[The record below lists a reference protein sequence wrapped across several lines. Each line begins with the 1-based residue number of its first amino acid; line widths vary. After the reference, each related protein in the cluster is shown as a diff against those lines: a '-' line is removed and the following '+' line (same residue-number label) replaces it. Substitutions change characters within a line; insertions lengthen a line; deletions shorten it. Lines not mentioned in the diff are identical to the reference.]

1 MNIAPKGAEQSI
13 RPGTKKVFRM
23 LHRLLRKLIPS
34 TGAHPL
40 EKAFSQYEMSMPKHQ
55 NAIDALPGWNSA
67 FPVGGLKAG
76 KHPLHADD
84 RIIDAM
90 KAYGPLADKVVLEI
104 GPLEGMHTY
113 LLNQQKPARIDAI
126 EANRLCFLR
135 CLVTKEILGLNRA
148 RFYLGNIQPWLET
161 NETIYDFALAS
172 GVLYHMPDPAGFLV
186 QLSRRA
192 EAVFIWTHYFDEKMM
207 PRDDPRRNPF
217 SGKVETRTVEGLSV
231 RYYERSY
238 QHANTDASFCG
249 GMKDRHYWM
258 HRDDILSLL
267 ERLGYRTIEVQGET
281 PEHGGGPCFSVF
293 ARK

>member
-1 MNIAPKGAEQSI
+1 
-13 RPGTKKVFRM
+13 M
-23 LHRLLRKLIPS
+23 LHHLLRKLISP
-34 TGAHPL
+34 TDTRAV
-40 EKAFSQYEMSMPKHQ
+40 ERVFSQYDMSMPKHQ

-67 FPVGGLKAG
+67 FPTNDLTAG
-76 KHPLHADD
+76 NHPLHADG

-90 KAYGPLADKVVLEI
+90 RAYGSLAGKVVLEI
-104 GPLEGMHTY
+104 GPLEGMHTF

-135 CLVTKEILGLNRA
+135 CLVTKEILGLDRA
-148 RFYLGNIQPWLET
+148 RFYLGDIQPWLET
-161 NETIYDFALAS
+161 QETVYDFALAS

-186 QLSRRA
+186 RLSRKA
-192 EAVFIWTHYFDEKMM
+192 EAIFIWTHFFDETMM
-207 PRDDPRRNPF
+207 PQGDTRRYPF
-217 SGKVETRTVEGLSV
+217 SGRMETRTFEGLSV

-238 QHANTDASFCG
+238 HRAQKNASFCG

-267 ERLGYRTIEVQGET
+267 ERLGYRTIEIQAED
-281 PEHGGGPCFSVF
+281 PAHSGGPCFSVF